1 MIDDLEKLIR
11 LFLNIIADRLMF
23 AQGNGS
29 QEIETSCEPFYYCD
43 ASEFFTLHSSFFTPN
58 YTSVATISSRVPGNI
73 SITGISGMV

>member
-1 MIDDLEKLIR
+1 MDGKWNNAKEK
-11 LFLNIIADRLMF
+11 
-23 AQGNGS
+23 GS

-58 YTSVATISSRVPGNI
+58 YTSVATISSRVPGNM

>member
-1 MIDDLEKLIR
+1 MEKARKKSKL
-11 LFLNIIADRLMF
+11 LASL
-23 AQGNGS
+23 
-29 QEIETSCEPFYYCD
+29 YYCD